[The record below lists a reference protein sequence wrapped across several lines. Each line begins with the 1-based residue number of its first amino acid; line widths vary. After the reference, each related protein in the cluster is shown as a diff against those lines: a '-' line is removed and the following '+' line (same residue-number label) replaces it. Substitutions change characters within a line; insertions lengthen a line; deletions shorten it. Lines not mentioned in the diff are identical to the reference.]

1 MRGTK
6 EIFTSGGDR
15 LRAAAG
21 FGRRSVAA
29 NGDAEVH
36 GAEVRKELRRI
47 LLGTGLREN
56 EVLEPLAAELRARGC
71 RPRKAWRLANELT
84 QQEVADEFNRLTGKP
99 SAPMKASRIS
109 EYESWP
115 GVRGAARNR
124 PRPTVEVLRYLA
136 TIYRTSWDQLVDTV
150 DLGAMPNGEVRSY
163 RDAVAERCTASPRGQ
178 VMPAATVV
186 FVGRQREL
194 EVLGQRVREQLRT
207 NRPVVQVVN
216 GLAGTGKTA
225 LARRLVEEFAPAYPD
240 GWIWEDLRGHSEG
253 RAPRTPTEVL
263 EQLLLRRGVHP
274 ETIDPDP
281 GRRAERWQ
289 EEMRDKRML
298 IVFDNVLESKQ
309 IRDLIPNAPGC
320 FVLIT
325 SRRKLT
331 GLTGAA
337 PPLQLDAMPRAEA
350 EELLVTLSHLPPD
363 YDVGAVRRILETAG
377 RLPLALRLIAGQLA
391 HGGPDMLA
399 AADQDFQELS
409 ERLRRASAAE
419 ESPAADILA
428 RFSAE
433 GETLRAAFELSY
445 QRLPDADLRRA
456 VRLLGWFPGSEIS
469 AETLAAIGD
478 MSVASANVL
487 IRRIFEVGLLDPA
500 EAGPRGPRYRIH
512 DVTRLFART
521 QAALEDLPGD
531 HAAAIGRLIRYS
543 LRIAGTVGAPRPFD
557 LAGTFP
563 NPPASDDGALRQA
576 RAWLTRE
583 REMLLGCVRAAG
595 SGAETGRLARLL
607 ASHLSGLGHWSDAR
621 WLFVRAL
628 DISRGTGDRI
638 EQCDVLYGLG
648 TVHRLACDYD
658 IASRCFKEAH
668 AIASETADAL
678 RTASAL
684 WGYAEVTR
692 HIGDYPRARDAYAD
706 VLAIARQ
713 LENPKFEGDALRGL
727 GHLERMGRNP
737 DTARIYYDAAL
748 DIAIAIGDNYS
759 RGWSLWGIGDIHR
772 SMGEFG
778 TAREQF
784 EEALEIGQ
792 RIKDSLLQAD
802 ALRGMGHIERDLK
815 ELDSAQGFYS
825 ESLDVARRNGD
836 PHGEADAWRAL
847 ALLALLVGVQHR
859 ARARDFLCR
868 ALALY
873 EAMGVKVAERV
884 REELRA
890 LDER

>member
-1 MRGTK
+1 M
-6 EIFTSGGDR
+6 
-15 LRAAAG
+15 A
-21 FGRRSVAA
+21 V
-29 NGDAEVH
+29 NGDSDVH
-36 GAEVRKELRRI
+36 GADARKELRRI
-47 LLGTGLREN
+47 LVATGLREN
-56 EVLEPLAAELRARGC
+56 ELLEPLATELRARGC

-136 TIYRTSWDQLVDTV
+136 TIYRTSWDQLVDTM
-150 DLGAMPNGEVRSY
+150 DLVAMPSGEVLSY
-163 RDAVAERCTASPRGQ
+163 RDAVAERCTASPRGHG
-178 VMPAATVV
+178 MPSAAMI
-186 FVGRQREL
+186 FIGRQHEL
-194 EVLGQRVREQLRT
+194 AVLGQRVREQLAS

-225 LARRLVEEFAPAYPD
+225 LVRRLIEEFAGAYPD
-240 GWIWEDLRGHSEG
+240 GCIWEDLRGHSEG
-253 RAPRTPTEVL
+253 RAPRTPTGVL

-274 ETIDPDP
+274 ETIEADLT
-281 GRRAERWQ
+281 RRAERWQ

-325 SRRKLT
+325 SRHKLT

-363 YDVGAVRRILETAG
+363 YDVQAVRRILETAG

-391 HGGPDMLA
+391 HGGADMLA

-409 ERLRRASAAE
+409 DRLRRASAAE

-445 QRLPDADLRRA
+445 QRLPDAELRRA

-478 MSVASANVL
+478 MSVANANVL

-500 EAGPRGPRYRIH
+500 ESGPRGPRYRIH

-543 LRIAGTVGAPRPFD
+543 LRIAGMVGAPRPFD

-563 NPPASDDGALRQA
+563 NPLNADDDAKLREA
-576 RAWLTRE
+576 RTWLTRE

-595 SGAETGRLARLL
+595 SGAETGKLARLL
-607 ASHLSGLGHWSDAR
+607 ASHLSGLGHWTDAR

-628 DISRGTGDRI
+628 DITRGTGDRV

-668 AIASETADAL
+668 AIASATSDPL
-678 RTASAL
+678 RMASAL

-692 HIGDYPRARDAYAD
+692 HIGDYPHARDAYAD

-727 GHLERMGRNP
+727 GHLERTGGDK

-748 DIAIAIGDNYS
+748 AIALEIDDSYS

-772 SMGEFG
+772 KLADFD
-778 TAREQF
+778 TARAQF
-784 EEALEIGQ
+784 DEALEIAREIQ
-792 RIKDSLLQAD
+792 DSLLQAD
-802 ALRGMGHIERDLK
+802 ALRGMGHIERDRK
-815 ELDSAQGFYS
+815 DLDAAQGFYS
-825 ESLDVARRNGD
+825 ESLAVARRYGD

-847 ALLALLVGVQHR
+847 AHNALAFGRKHHP
-859 ARARDFLCR
+859 RARDFLQR
-868 ALALY
+868 ALTLY
-873 EAMGVKVAERV
+873 EGMGVKVAEQV
-884 REELRA
+884 RRE
-890 LDER
+890 LDELDAEGAATSPTG